1 VFHDIFYVVL
11 QSENTEI
18 ERYAQQGVAIFLIVV
33 DTLVAVKIKEV
44 AIGQRNSREV
54 TEPWRRF
61 YEESAA
67 SLHRC
72 DGNQKVLFAEGMFSK
87 RIRVTMGGDRD
98 VIGELKANTG
108 IGLIDEMR
116 LLWEEVLVYLL
127 NEGAIEPLE
136 SIVCFDGRVKY
147 LV

>member
-1 VFHDIFYVVL
+1 
-11 QSENTEI
+11 
-18 ERYAQQGVAIFLIVV
+18 V
-33 DTLVAVKIKEV
+33 DTLVTVKIKEV

-54 TEPWRRF
+54 TEPWRRL

-72 DGNQKVLFAEGMFSK
+72 DGYQKVLFAEGMLSK
-87 RIRVTMGGDRD
+87 RIRVTMGGDRN

-108 IGLIDEMR
+108 IGLIDEMGFVR
-116 LLWEEVLVYLL
+116 EEVLVYLL

-136 SIVCFDGRVKY
+136 SIVGFDGRVKY